1 MTSKLYTDE
10 EIGFERV
17 FEIRIRD
24 IRERNGI
31 TSKSFSLSVKKGTK
45 DNEYLSAEELREKL
59 KSHINNKNHYQKL

>member
-24 IRERNGI
+24 IRERNRI
-31 TSKSFSLSVKKGTK
+31 TSRSFSLNVKKDTK
-45 DNEYLSAEELREKL
+45 DNDYLSTDELKEKI
-59 KSHINNKNHYQKL
+59 KSVIPNL

>member
-24 IRERNGI
+24 IRERNSI

-45 DNEYLSAEELREKL
+45 NSEYLSADELKEKI
-59 KSHINNKNHYQKL
+59 KSCIPNL

>member
-31 TSKSFSLSVKKGTK
+31 TSRSFSLNVKKDTK
-45 DNEYLSAEELREKL
+45 DNDYLSTDELKEKI
-59 KSHINNKNHYQKL
+59 KSVIPNL